1 MRPTQSALA
10 LPQLPGEV
18 LVGVRVRRAAWRRG
32 SALDE

>member
-18 LVGVRVRRAAWRRG
+18 LVGVRRAAWRRG